1 MIDDKM
7 GVEILEIM
15 DLIRKRYGKVMK
27 EKDKKALIDINKRL
41 YDRVGGIAK
50 DPMVHQNPQSQLV
63 SPGGYQ
69 VAPARQ
75 AESLDIQRLVEL
87 AIQKV
92 SR

>member
-50 DPMVHQNPQSQLV
+50 DPMVHQNPLSEPV
-63 SPGGYQ
+63 PGGYQ

-75 AESLDIQRLVEL
+75 AESLDIKRLMEL

>member
-41 YDRVGGIAK
+41 YDQVGGIAK
-50 DPMVHQNPQSQLV
+50 DPMVQQNPLSEPV
-63 SPGGYQ
+63 PGGYQ
-69 VAPARQ
+69 VSPARQ